1 MFSIFYFIKEAFKG
15 FARHFST
22 TLGSIVTLF
31 LSLLII
37 GIFLFG
43 GNILNNVVS
52 SVENEVTITVYVAD
66 NADTKEVQSLQSY
79 IKGLDSVSTVEY
91 TSKDQALE
99 NFRNSYTSS
108 PEIVEQLGDENPL
121 PASITIELSEPN
133 RVSSVAKDIENNST
147 FKTVCDNPN
156 DPSDSL
162 KYGQKTV
169 ERLFQLTKTI
179 RYGGIVLIVLLIFI
193 AMVFV
198 NNTIR
203 LAILARRKEI
213 SIMRLVGASNGFI
226 RGPFLMEAILHAIIG
241 TAFAVLVLELIR
253 NFVIPKLASTL
264 AWLPMGIAA
273 STVVTIYI
281 GLFLAALI
289 IVVIASAFSMRK
301 YLKA

>member
-1 MFSIFYFIKEAFKG
+1 MFSFFYFIKEAIKG

-31 LSLLII
+31 LSLMII

-43 GNILNNVVS
+43 ANILNNVVS
-52 SVENEVTITVYVAD
+52 SVESEVTITAYIAD
-66 NADTKEVQSLQSY
+66 TADTKDVQSLESY
-79 IKGLDSVSTVEY
+79 IQNLDGVSSVAY
-91 TSKDQALE
+91 TSKEEALE

-108 PEIVEQLGDENPL
+108 PEIVDQMGDENPL
-121 PASITIELSEPN
+121 PASISIELSEPN
-133 RVSSVAKDIENNST
+133 QVNSVAKDIEGNST
-147 FKTVCDNPN
+147 FKSICDNPD

-169 ERLFQLTKTI
+169 ERLFQLTKAI
-179 RYGGIVLIVLLIFI
+179 RYGGVVLIVLLIFI

-241 TAFAVLVLELIR
+241 TALAVLVLELVR
-253 NFVIPKLASTL
+253 NLALPRIASTL
-264 AWLPMGIAA
+264 AWLPMGIAS
-273 STVVTIYI
+273 STVFMIYV
-281 GLFLAALI
+281 GLLVAALI

>member
-1 MFSIFYFIKEAFKG
+1 MFSLFYFIKEAFKG
-15 FARHFST
+15 FRRHFST

-43 GNILNNVVS
+43 ANILNNVVS
-52 SVENEVTITVYVAD
+52 SVESEVTITAYVAD
-66 NADTKEVQSLQSY
+66 DADAKEVQSLQSY
-79 IKGLDSVSTVEY
+79 IQSIDGVSSVDY
-91 TSKDQALE
+91 TSKEQALE

-108 PEIVEQLGDENPL
+108 PEIVEQMGDENPL
-121 PASITIELSEPN
+121 PASISIELSEPG
-133 RVSSVAKDIENNST
+133 RVGSVAKEIESNAT
-147 FKTVCDNPN
+147 FISVCDNPS

-169 ERLFQLTKTI
+169 ERLFQLTKAI
-179 RYGGIVLIVLLIFI
+179 RYGGIVLIALLIFI

-241 TAFAVLVLELIR
+241 TALAVAVLELIR
-253 NFVIPKLASTL
+253 NLAIPKIASTL
-264 AWLPMGIAA
+264 AWLPMGIAF

-281 GLFLAALI
+281 GLLVAALI